1 VKVSFELIV
10 EAVLDDAV
18 ATALDEALRAG
29 LPICAVCLS
38 ASLAR
43 RMVLEVLPV
52 LHANYRR
59 ECALT
64 LEQVQ
69 TLVRD
74 AGRNAAHVHCYQ

>member
-1 VKVSFELIV
+1 MKVPFELIV

-18 ATALDEALRAG
+18 ATALDEALRAE
-29 LPICAVCLS
+29 LPVCAACLS

-52 LHANYRR
+52 LHANYRH

-74 AGRNAAHVHCYQ
+74 AGRSAAYAHCY